1 MLDENLDNLENSKK
15 MEIQQKIKKMANK
28 SNHLTHASL
37 NFEVS
42 GHFGLH
48 NSEMKEKDYVR
59 IKSDNIKLFFFLKKT
74 IKGQEQNDFDMV
86 KFEK

>member
-1 MLDENLDNLENSKK
+1 MLDENLDNLENRL
-15 MEIQQKIKKMANK
+15 EIQHKIKKMANK

-48 NSEMKEKDYVR
+48 NSEIKEKEVV
-59 IKSDNIKLFFFLKKT
+59 II
-74 IKGQEQNDFDMV
+74 V
-86 KFEK
+86 

>member
-1 MLDENLDNLENSKK
+1 MLDDNLYNLENSKK

-48 NSEMKEKDYVR
+48 NSEMKEKDYVK
-59 IKSDNIKLFFFLKKT
+59 IYLIDKINFFF
-74 IKGQEQNDFDMV
+74 F
-86 KFEK
+86 